1 MAMMLTGQQWKG
13 NNVNHLW
20 TDDNDIVVKQLN
32 ATSECNAMVL
42 MLCGCSHKHQSYGD
56 NVISTSRQ
64 QWTVSW
70 KQISMTVSVNGWYQ
84 DEM

>member
-1 MAMMLTGQQWKG
+1 MNRWQWYSG
-13 NNVNHLW
+13 TTIYIFEWAN
-20 TDDNDIVVKQLN
+20 T
-32 ATSECNAMVL
+32 MVL